1 MRVIVETQSRM
12 RTRLRTRMRRALVRA
27 VRSLAGM
34 PAAPVDSGIT
44 VRRVSRVGAVV
55 RSVVPHPLVENEQ
68 ARAMATGLVLGIF
81 HVAFAVAN
89 VIVALLARSVWA
101 LSVGVVIAV
110 LNVGKSY
117 LASGAL
123 MSVAIDSSYETA
135 DSLVR
140 CRRAGVALVVIIL
153 AMSSTVARLVLQGF
167 GGSYPSAVIYVY
179 AAYAFIQIMVALVN
193 LVRARREETLA
204 VKGVRAFNLASALIS
219 VFALQTVLLSRIDWD
234 LLPDAVSRSV
244 VEGGLGGFVCL
255 CMVVMGLWLAISATA
270 RLSERRSGDVRYRR

>member
-1 MRVIVETQSRM
+1 M
-12 RTRLRTRMRRALVRA
+12 
-27 VRSLAGM
+27 
-34 PAAPVDSGIT
+34 
-44 VRRVSRVGAVV
+44 
-55 RSVVPHPLVENEQ
+55 
-68 ARAMATGLVLGIF
+68 
-81 HVAFAVAN
+81 
-89 VIVALLARSVWA
+89 
-101 LSVGVVIAV
+101 
-110 LNVGKSY
+110 
-117 LASGAL
+117 
-123 MSVAIDSSYETA
+123 
-135 DSLVR
+135 
-140 CRRAGVALVVIIL
+140 ALVVIIL

-167 GGSYPSAVIYVY
+167 GGSYPGAVIYVY